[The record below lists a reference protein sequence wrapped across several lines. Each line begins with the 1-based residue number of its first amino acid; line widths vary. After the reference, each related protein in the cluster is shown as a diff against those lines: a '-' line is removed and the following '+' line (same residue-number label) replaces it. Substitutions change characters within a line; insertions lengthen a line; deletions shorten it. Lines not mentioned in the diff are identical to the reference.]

1 MFPLPS
7 YQHPPP
13 QTTLTLG
20 AGTCSNWYGNKGK
33 FNQTKI
39 TKQSKFP
46 SHAIPARA
54 KLFPYKQENSIIQQ
68 LQNRA
73 SSHDRLDQ
81 QGQIVPLAI
90 LLVLI
95 DTAPLPSARGGAG
108 TCSIA
113 VGEFKIDW
121 SAIFI
126 YNNIKNIG
134 KSCSFT
140 YF

>member
-1 MFPLPS
+1 MEIKENSIKQKLQNRVS
-7 YQHPPP
+7 SHHMLYQ
-13 QTTLTLG
+13 QGQNL
-20 AGTCSNWYGNKGK
+20 
-33 FNQTKI
+33 I
-39 TKQSKFP
+39 
-46 SHAIPARA
+46 
-54 KLFPYKQENSIIQQ
+54 PYKKENSIIKQ

-126 YNNIKNIG
+126 SNTIKNIR

>member
-1 MFPLPS
+1 
-7 YQHPPP
+7 
-13 QTTLTLG
+13 
-20 AGTCSNWYGNKGK
+20 
-33 FNQTKI
+33 
-39 TKQSKFP
+39 
-46 SHAIPARA
+46 
-54 KLFPYKQENSIIQQ
+54 LFPYKKENSIIQQ

-73 SSHDRLDQ
+73 SSHDRLNQ

-95 DTAPLPSARGGAG
+95 DLPSARGGEG

-121 SAIFI
+121 SAIVI

-134 KSCSFT
+134 KICSFT